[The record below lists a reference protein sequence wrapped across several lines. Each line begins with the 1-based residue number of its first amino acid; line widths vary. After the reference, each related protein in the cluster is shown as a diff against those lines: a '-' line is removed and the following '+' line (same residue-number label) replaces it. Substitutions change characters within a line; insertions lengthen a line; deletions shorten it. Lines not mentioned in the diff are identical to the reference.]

1 MKKLLL
7 FTFLG
12 PLIGVMPIFV
22 MLISKSYDK
31 DLITNLQG
39 FFMMSLYS
47 FQFGVIPAFITGLL
61 AQRLHFNKL
70 SNLFFCVLFAIC
82 ISIVF
87 IRLFAGN
94 DYLLIALSTLASFSP
109 ALVISIFIKWRGY

>member
-1 MKKLLL
+1 
-7 FTFLG
+7 
-12 PLIGVMPIFV
+12 
-22 MLISKSYDK
+22 
-31 DLITNLQG
+31 
-39 FFMMSLYS
+39 MMSLYS

-70 SNLFFCVLFAIC
+70 SNVFFCVLFAIC

-94 DYLLIALSTLASFSP
+94 DYLLIALSTLASFFS